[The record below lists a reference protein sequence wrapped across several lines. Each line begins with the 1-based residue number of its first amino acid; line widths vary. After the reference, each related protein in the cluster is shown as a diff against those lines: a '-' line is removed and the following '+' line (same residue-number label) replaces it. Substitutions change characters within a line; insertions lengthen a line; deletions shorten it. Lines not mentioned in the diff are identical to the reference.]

1 MRSELVDPGCPN
13 GTPAVINKV
22 SPRCTMP
29 WAWAISSAVEHTS
42 STCLKRSLTTECTP
56 QATLK
61 RRAVDRLG
69 VRLRIGTA
77 GRSRAARRLEL
88 PDSL

>member
-1 MRSELVDPGCPN
+1 
-13 GTPAVINKV
+13 
-22 SPRCTMP
+22 MP

-42 STCLKRSLTTECTP
+42 STWRSRSLTTECTP
-56 QATLK
+56 HATLR

-69 VRLRIGTA
+69 VRLRIGAT
-77 GRSRAARRLEL
+77 GRSRAARKLEL